1 MSSSAYLLS
10 TIIHE
15 VSRFKRH
22 FFEKNTISCKNDLD
36 WPLIWSGTHVV
47 RCHEALFD
55 HNDHILW
62 YVIFYF
68 FSLVSSTKN
77 FFFLLY
83 HQQNFFF
90 SCIINKI
97 FFSLVSSTNFFF
109 FQQQKKI
116 FFFQQQELQSHT
128 YNLKCTT
135 RTGESPA
142 CSIAPCVTQTEA

>member
-77 FFFLLY
+77 FFFSLVSSTKFFFLLY

-90 SCIINKI
+90 SCIINK
-97 FFSLVSSTNFFF
+97 FFFLPTTKKNFFLPTTGTS
-109 FQQQKKI
+109 I
-116 FFFQQQELQSHT
+116 SHIQSEM
-128 YNLKCTT
+128 YD
-135 RTGESPA
+135 EDW
-142 CSIAPCVTQTEA
+142 

>member
-15 VSRFKRH
+15 VSRFKGH
-22 FFEKNTISCKNDLD
+22 LLEKNTISCKNDLD

-55 HNDHILW
+55 HNNHILW
-62 YVIFYF
+62 YVIFR
-68 FSLVSSTKN
+68 
-77 FFFLLY
+77 FFLLC
-83 HQQNFFF
+83 HQQ
-90 SCIINKI
+90 KI
-97 FFSLVSSTNFFF
+97 FFSLVSSSTKNFFF
-109 FQQQKKI
+109 FQQQQKK
-116 FFFQQQELQSHT
+116 FFQQQELQSHT